1 MSLEILDPTHEGD
14 SGSFALASRLSVL
27 CARGTTVGIISNG
40 KRNTIPF
47 FDSFED
53 ELKTTYGVAEVVR
66 TIKSNYSAPADA
78 HLVEEAENWDAVVA
92 GIGD

>member
-14 SGSFALASRLSVL
+14 SGSFALASRLSAL
-27 CARGTTVGIISNG
+27 DGATVGIISNG
-40 KRNTIPF
+40 KKNTIPF
-47 FDSFED
+47 FNAFED
-53 ELKTTYGVAEVVR
+53 ELRTKFGGAEVVR

-78 HLVEEAENWDAVVA
+78 HLVEEAEKWDAVIA

>member
-27 CARGTTVGIISNG
+27 EVTTVGIISNG
-40 KRNTIPF
+40 KKNTIPF

-53 ELKTTYGVAEVVR
+53 ELKTTYGVAKVVR